1 MTGLENPSGLV
12 PPGDSYTL
20 AFSTALGALYHG
32 DCLPW
37 LRALPS
43 ESVDLVFADPPF
55 NLKKLYGKGVTDD
68 MAEHEYLDWCK
79 AWITECVRILK
90 PGGAIYLFNLP
101 KWSIYY
107 GGWLNEMGMNFR
119 HWIACRM
126 PKSMPIPGRMSPS
139 HYALLYYT
147 KGKPKTFHV
156 VRHPVQT
163 CRHCGGEVRDYG
175 GHRKA
180 LNPEGLRLQDF
191 FDAPDEVFED
201 APYALPPGEAWT
213 EVDELWEDI
222 PPVRHARHKHR
233 DANALAPILLERV
246 IAQSSDPGD
255 IVLDP
260 FGGTG
265 TTFIAAERKERRW
278 LGIELG
284 ETEPA
289 IRRMQDFLAGDAPE
303 WESARGIGKNG
314 KKRDRNQLSL
324 LDRT

>member
-1 MTGLENPSGLV
+1 MPTKTAQDHPAGLLPGLEPA
-12 PPGDSYTL
+12 YT
-20 AFSTALGALYHG
+20 TELGALYKG
-32 DCLPW
+32 DCIPW
-37 LRALPS
+37 LKALPD

-55 NLKKLYGKGVTDD
+55 NLKKMYGKGVQDD
-68 MAEHEYLDWCK
+68 MAEHEYLDWCHT
-79 AWITECVRILK
+79 WIGESVRVLK

-107 GGWLNEMGMNFR
+107 GSWLTEMGMQFR

-147 KGKPKTFHV
+147 KGKPRTFHV
-156 VRHPVQT
+156 VRQPVQT

-180 LNPEGLRLQDF
+180 LNPKGLRLQDF
-191 FDAPDEVFED
+191 FDAPDEVFEE
-201 APYALPPGEAWT
+201 APYAVPPGGVW
-213 EVDELWEDI
+213 VDVDDLWEDI

-246 IAQSSDPGD
+246 VAQSSDPGGLV
-255 IVLDP
+255 IDP

-265 TTFIAAERKERRW
+265 TTFIAAERKGRRW
-278 LGIELG
+278 LGVELG
-284 ETEPA
+284 EVEPA
-289 IRRMQDFLAGDAPE
+289 INRMKDFLAGDAPE
-303 WESARGIGKNG
+303 WESARGNGNGRKKN
-314 KKRDRNQLSL
+314 RNQLDL
-324 LDRT
+324 L

>member
-1 MTGLENPSGLV
+1 MSSHPHPSTLV
-12 PPGDSYTL
+12 PSRDAL
-20 AFSTALGALYHG
+20 AYETDLGALYHG
-32 DCLPW
+32 DCIPW
-37 LRALPS
+37 LRSLPDD
-43 ESVDLVFADPPF
+43 SVDLVFADPPF
-55 NLKKLYGKGVTDD
+55 NLKKLYGGGVSDD
-68 MAEHEYLDWCK
+68 LAEHEYLEWSLE
-79 AWITECVRILK
+79 WIGECVRVLK
-90 PGGAIYLFNLP
+90 PGGALYLFNLP

-107 GGWLNEMGMNFR
+107 AGWLNEMGMTFR

-147 KGKPKTFHV
+147 KGKPKAFHV
-156 VRHPVQT
+156 VRQPVQT
-163 CRHCGGEVRDYG
+163 CRHCGGEVKDYG

-180 LNPEGLRLQDF
+180 LNDAGLRLQDF

-201 APYALPPGEAWT
+201 APYALPRGKAW
-213 EVDELWEDI
+213 VQLDDLWEDV

-246 IAQSSDPGD
+246 IAQSTDPGD

-265 TTFIAAERKERRW
+265 TTYIAAERKGRRW
-278 LGIELG
+278 LGVELG

-289 IRRMQDFLAGDAPE
+289 IARMKDFLAGDAPE
-303 WESARGIGKNG
+303 WESARGNG
-314 KKRDRNQLSL
+314 RSGRKRNRNQLDML
-324 LDRT
+324 G